1 MAPWPKDV
9 CELPLVWRT
18 GDKSIIDH
26 LEPARGYLARPE
38 VFLTQIE
45 TWIRLH
51 PELVDAWIGFS
62 EDQRASPAPYFSRD
76 EDGADSFVV
85 GRYDSE
91 SGRVDETRYTDGP
104 KACADFIYRESA
116 QALEGRRVTAH

>member
-1 MAPWPKDV
+1 MARWPKDV

-18 GDKSIIDH
+18 GGKSIIDH

-38 VFLTQIE
+38 VFLTEIE
-45 TWIRLH
+45 TGIREH
-51 PELVDAWIGFS
+51 TELVDAWIGFS
-62 EDQRASPAPYFSRD
+62 EDQRGTPAPYFSRD
-76 EDGADSFVV
+76 EDGTDSFVV
-85 GRYDSE
+85 GRYE
-91 SGRVDETRYTDGP
+91 SGRVDETRYTDGA